1 MVALKSPNYT
11 LYGFIETNEHS
22 YCQELRGLM
31 ISGNT
36 VHPNKF
42 YNSYFFFK
50 KLQILLKNQKNSH
63 VK

>member
-11 LYGFIETNEHS
+11 LYGFIEANEHS

-42 YNSYFFFK
+42 YNTYFFLTTNTSNK
-50 KLQILLKNQKNSH
+50 I
-63 VK
+63 